1 MKDCRGELLERVRRG
16 LPSAQERTAFEAHL
30 GSCESCRMTFAV
42 MNDFDAVGEA
52 EPGDW
57 ERVAAM
63 ARASVLA
70 LGRSKPV
77 RKGLTRRTWRLA
89 FAALALTG
97 IAAAG
102 VAVHISQTPVAQTS
116 PVDASNAGL
125 VKGSPSVSAPAVSP
139 SLGEKQASQP
149 ATPAERKES
158 LPENEAPR
166 AARQHEVPRTG
177 AATNSAASEKEMYRA
192 ANAARREGRT
202 QEAIAT
208 YHKLQRQFPRSAEAH
223 ASRVSLGGLLLKI
236 GSPGAALGQF
246 EAYLASGGGQLAAE
260 ALFGQ
265 AQAQRAL
272 GRTAEEAQ
280 NLDRLVRTYPQSAY
294 ATHAERRLR
303 ELR

>member
-30 GSCESCRMTFAV
+30 DSCESCRMTLAV

-63 ARASVLA
+63 ARASVA
-70 LGRSKPV
+70 AVGRSTPLPT
-77 RKGLTRRTWRLA
+77 RLTRRTWRLA

-102 VAVHISQTPVAQTS
+102 VAVHISQMPVSQTS
-116 PVDASNAGL
+116 PVDSSDAGL
-125 VKGSPSVSAPAVSP
+125 VNGSRMSAPAVSP
-139 SLGEKQASQP
+139 SSGEKQPSPSSAP
-149 ATPAERKES
+149 TGAKES
-158 LPENEAPR
+158 SPENETPR
-166 AARQHEVPRTG
+166 AVPTRDIPHTG
-177 AATNSAASEKEMYRA
+177 AEQKPVTSEKDMYRA

-202 QEAIAT
+202 QEAIST
-208 YHKLQRQFPRSAEAH
+208 YQKLQRQFPRSAEAH
-223 ASRVSLGGLLLKI
+223 ASRVSLGGLLLKT
-236 GSPGAALGQF
+236 GSSSAALAQF
-246 EAYLASGGGQLAAE
+246 DAYLASGGGQLAAE